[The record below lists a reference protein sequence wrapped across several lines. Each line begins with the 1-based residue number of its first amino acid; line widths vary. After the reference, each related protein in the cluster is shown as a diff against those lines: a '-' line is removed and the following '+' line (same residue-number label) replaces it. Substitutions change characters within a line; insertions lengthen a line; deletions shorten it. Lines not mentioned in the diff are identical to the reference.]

1 MTYGVSGKALWRKMK
16 GNTKFLYE
24 QYWHERI
31 KKSKNEV
38 RGEAN
43 LNEIFETASS
53 ALTEGNRI
61 LDVGCGDGSF
71 SYYIKDKFGRL
82 YGAEISEKAAHIAQK
97 QGVFT
102 TITDLNSS
110 LSYKVNT
117 FDAVTCLDVIE
128 HLPDPRLLL
137 AEIYR
142 VLRPDGKLVLT
153 TPNFRY
159 FRNLNKLIFKGTFP
173 HTSPDTFVWGGGH
186 LHYFTRKDINTLL
199 ERVGFKR
206 IKFFIN
212 NDQFRLSRKR
222 NLIRLLTGEKTFGEW
237 FCGSI
242 TISAH
247 KEFCNERPGMDN
259 DNGKR

>member
-1 MTYGVSGKALWRKMK
+1 MTYGVSGKVLWRKMNR
-16 GNTKFLYE
+16 NTRFLYE
-24 QYWHERI
+24 DYWHERI

-38 RGEAN
+38 RGEAK

-61 LDVGCGDGSF
+61 LDVGCGDGTF
-71 SYYIKDKFGRL
+71 SHYIKNKFRRL
-82 YGAEISEKAAHIAQK
+82 YGAEIAKEAAHIAQK

-137 AEIYR
+137 AEIHR

-159 FRNLNKLIFKGTFP
+159 FRNLNKLIFKGVFP
-173 HTSPDTFVWGGGH
+173 HTTPDDFAWRGVH
-186 LHYFTRKDINTLL
+186 LNYFTRRDLKNLL
-199 ERVGFKR
+199 GKAGFVR
-206 IKFFIN
+206 MRFFIN
-212 NDQFRLSRKR
+212 QDQFRISGKR
-222 NLIRLLTGEKTFGEW
+222 RLISLLTGEKTFGEW

-242 TISAH
+242 TISAY
-247 KEFCNERPGMDN
+247 KEF
-259 DNGKR
+259 